1 MDQKDL
7 LSVNGYGNIVIFIMG
22 SVHPAIFWNSMS
34 SVLNYIV
41 DHLIQKMT
49 MPDIDF
55 ICEVKFYV

>member
-7 LSVNGYGNIVIFIMG
+7 LSENGYGNIVIFIMG
-22 SVHPAIFWNSMS
+22 SVQPAIFWNSMS
-34 SVLNYIV
+34 SVLTYII